1 MPDREKVIKEL
12 EELEET
18 IKRILDINY
27 SLPRSKMIREAA
39 EALRRNIPK
48 KMEIEGGGSSW
59 WHVCPECH
67 GAIDKQ
73 DGYCR
78 HCGQAVK

>member
-1 MPDREKVIKEL
+1 MAVVRVRNKMK
-12 EELEET
+12 ELEET

-27 SLPRSKMIREAA
+27 SLPRSKMIKEAA
-39 EALRRNIPK
+39 EALRRNIPQE
-48 KMEIEGGGSSW
+48 MEMEGGGSSW
-59 WHVCPECH
+59 WYVCPECQ

-73 DGYCR
+73 DRFCR